1 MNSIGVMDH
10 LPESSY
16 PQFRNFESSG
26 TQSLPFH
33 QPCSPI
39 QIIPDDTCTF
49 NPYPASYTN
58 DENWAIATCSEENY
72 NTATH
77 PCLIDS
83 RDIKT
88 SDIDSQWIPNSL
100 IDQISNS
107 TDSIKSMVPV
117 RKADLMTVEEI
128 AAWIWMVGHVSG
140 WEEAD
145 QYANSFQE
153 NNIGGFLLQ
162 ELTLDYLKTDL
173 GITKYWHRLKIMSA
187 IKHLRQDMRGW
198 DSEDD
203 ADNHQRRTPRTD
215 GPIMGS
221 PIYSSFPL
229 LNEKK
234 HSENYPEKCV
244 LEFTS
249 SHIDNNHTIIG
260 DSSLVRSKNT
270 PCKELP
276 SKIRAKSRRAR
287 PDNPIRYKTYHKVR
301 IRAGKSV
308 RSNDICYLPKGS
320 IVVINQIKGRSG
332 RVVLQEENGEFVKLG
347 WVTLYTKDRQ
357 LLRKCDHKKNRI

>member
-1 MNSIGVMDH
+1 MNSKGVMEH
-10 LPESSY
+10 LPEPSY
-16 PQFRNFESSG
+16 PQFLKSESSG
-26 TQSLPFH
+26 TQSSPFH

-39 QIIPDDTCTF
+39 QLILDDTCTF
-49 NPYPASYTN
+49 NPFTASYNN
-58 DENWAIATCSEENY
+58 DDNWAIATCSEENY
-72 NTATH
+72 NTATY
-77 PCLIDS
+77 PSLIDS
-83 RDIKT
+83 REIKT

-107 TDSIKSMVPV
+107 TDSIERIVPG

-145 QYANSFQE
+145 QYANSFQK
-153 NNIGGFLLQ
+153 NDIGGFLLQ
-162 ELTLDYLKTDL
+162 WLTLDYLKTDL

-187 IKHLRQDMRGW
+187 IKHLRQDMLGW
-198 DSEDD
+198 DSEGD

-215 GPIMGS
+215 RLPVDS

-229 LNEKK
+229 MNDKK
-234 HSENYPEKCV
+234 QSENHPEKSV

-249 SHIDNNHTIIG
+249 SHTDNNPTIKG
-260 DSSLVRSKNT
+260 ENRAVHSKNT
-270 PCKELP
+270 PYQELP
-276 SKIRAKSRRAR
+276 SRTRAKSRRAR

-301 IRAGKSV
+301 IRSGKSV

-332 RVVLQEENGEFVKLG
+332 RVVLQEGNGEFIKLG

-357 LLRKCDHKKNRI
+357 LLRKCDHKKNRV